1 MMGILGAGCIM
12 LGCLGVF
19 YQLRLALG
27 RRSME
32 LISWLSAVRLLQSE
46 LHFGITPL
54 PRLCDILAERCGG
67 AAGDFWRK
75 LGREL
80 AARQDVA
87 LPEIWQDLLERER
100 QNWHLQAEDWQALA
114 ELGAGLGKS
123 GLGNQQR
130 LLAVSEQRLLRLSD
144 EAAARSARMERLL
157 GGLGWCCGL
166 LLICLWL

>member
-1 MMGILGAGCIM
+1 MGILGAGCIM

-27 RRSME
+27 RRSIE
-32 LISWLSAVRLLQSE
+32 LISWLSAVRMLQSE
-46 LHFGITPL
+46 LDFGVTPL
-54 PRLCDILAERCGG
+54 PRLCAVLAEQVGG
-67 AAGDFWRK
+67 AAGDFWRR
-75 LGREL
+75 LGLEL
-80 AARQDVA
+80 AERQDTA
-87 LPEIWQDLLERER
+87 LPEIWQDLLEGER
-100 QNWHLQAEDWQALA
+100 HNRHLLPEDLQALA

-130 LLAVSEQRLLRLSD
+130 LLALSEQRLLRLSD